1 MLSPLRQC
9 FLLDFLSRNLSIMVS
24 EETLISPLLSLFC
37 CLFLFTKCQLLSS
50 VRLQPHGLKST
61 RLLCPWTSPGKN
73 TWVDSY
79 FFLQGIF
86 LTQGSSPG
94 LPYCRWILYQLSYQG
109 KRFYWRKVFKNQ
121 DLSTGCAHCYWD
133 ITTSCLLSMF
143 CQLSRSRYH
152 SPSPRMPTTSQRDFP
167 SSKPLECRRQ

>member
-86 LTQGSSPG
+86 LTQRSSPG
-94 LPYCRWILYQLSYQG
+94 LPYCRWILYCLSHQG
-109 KRFYWRKVFKNQ
+109 SPLFLF
-121 DLSTGCAHCYWD
+121 
-133 ITTSCLLSMF
+133 
-143 CQLSRSRYH
+143 RSVTICFIYLCRYINIC
-152 SPSPRMPTTSQRDFP
+152 SQWTWIWVNSGR
-167 SSKPLECRRQ
+167 